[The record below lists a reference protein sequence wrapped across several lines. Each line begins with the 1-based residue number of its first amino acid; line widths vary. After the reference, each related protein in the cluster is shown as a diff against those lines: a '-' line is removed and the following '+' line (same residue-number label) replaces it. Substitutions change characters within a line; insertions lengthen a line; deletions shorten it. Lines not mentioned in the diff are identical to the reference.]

1 MPSPVQ
7 KVPALEIFV
16 PAEAVPSPVQT
27 LGKAN
32 EKRDFLSR
40 LPRLQW
46 KKQIPP
52 WLRPQPTRSAPVR
65 LPVDSTPSRLQL
77 NPGRRKNPYSGFAR
91 ARTQAYRLTGP
102 GEKKT
107 KTRTPR
113 APPAPFSGMLSER
126 ERALSR
132 RHNSAS
138 SSAAAAAAPRLV
150 LHRSLRRPGPCPPTR
165 TYSGGGG
172 GGGGA
177 FSLEIP
183 LGCGRREEP
192 AGGRTAPAPTAR
204 ALLGA
209 MDNLSDALKKL
220 KITAIDISE
229 DSLEGCLDCLL
240 QALAQ
245 NNMET
250 SEKLQGSGILQL
262 FASLLTPHSPCTAKV
277 ANIIAEVAKNEFM
290 RLPCVDAGLIPP
302 LVQLLNCKDQE
313 VLLQTGR
320 ALGNI
325 CYDSHS
331 LQAQLINMG
340 VIPTLVKLLGIHCQ
354 NSALTEMCLVAFG
367 NLAELES
374 SKEQFAYTN
383 VAEELVKLFKKQM
396 EHDKKEMIFEVLAPL
411 AENDVI
417 KLQLVEAGLVECLLE
432 IVQQTVDSE
441 REEDMAELKTA
452 SDLMVLLLLG
462 DESMQKLFEGGKGS
476 VFQRVLSW
484 IPSNNHQLQLAG
496 ALAIANFARNDG
508 NCIHMVDNGIVQ
520 KLMDLLDRHVED
532 GNVTVQ
538 HAALSALR
546 NLAIPVVNKAK
557 MLSAGVA
564 EAVLKFLKSE
574 MPPVQ
579 FKLLGTLR
587 MLIDAQVEAAEQLG
601 KNVKLVQRLVEWCE
615 AKDHAGVMGES
626 NRLLSAL
633 IRHSKSKDVI
643 KTIVENGGV
652 KHLVT
657 MATSE
662 HVIMQNEA
670 LVALALIAALE
681 LVTAEKDLENAK
693 LVPILH
699 RLLADDRSAP
709 EIKYNSMVLICA
721 LVGSEPLHKEVRSLA
736 VLEVV
741 SRLRS
746 HENKTVA
753 QQASLTEQRLA
764 VNS

>member
-1 MPSPVQ
+1 M
-7 KVPALEIFV
+7 A
-16 PAEAVPSPVQT
+16 
-27 LGKAN
+27 
-32 EKRDFLSR
+32 D
-40 LPRLQW
+40 
-46 KKQIPP
+46 
-52 WLRPQPTRSAPVR
+52 
-65 LPVDSTPSRLQL
+65 D
-77 NPGRRKNPYSGFAR
+77 
-91 ARTQAYRLTGP
+91 
-102 GEKKT
+102 
-107 KTRTPR
+107 
-113 APPAPFSGMLSER
+113 
-126 ERALSR
+126 
-132 RHNSAS
+132 
-138 SSAAAAAAPRLV
+138 
-150 LHRSLRRPGPCPPTR
+150 
-165 TYSGGGG
+165 
-172 GGGGA
+172 
-177 FSLEIP
+177 
-183 LGCGRREEP
+183 
-192 AGGRTAPAPTAR
+192 
-204 ALLGA
+204 
-209 MDNLSDALKKL
+209 LSDALKKL
-220 KITAIDISE
+220 KLASTDNP
-229 DSLEGCLDCLL
+229 DGSLEECLDCVL

-245 NNMET
+245 NNTET
-250 SEKLQGSGILQL
+250 SEKLQESGILQV
-262 FASLLTPHSPCTAKV
+262 FATTLMPQLPCTAKV

-290 RLPCVDAGLIPP
+290 RIPCVDAGLIPP
-302 LVQLLNCKDQE
+302 LVQLLNCKNQE

-325 CYDSHS
+325 CYDSHEGRSAVDQAGGAQIVIDHLRSLGSVTETANEKLLTVFCGMLMNYSNENDS

-340 VIPTLVKLLGIHCQ
+340 VIPTLVKLLGVHYQ

-383 VAEELVKLFKKQM
+383 IAEELVKLFKKQG

-417 KLQLVEAGLVECLLE
+417 KLQLVEAGLVECLLDT
-432 IVQQTVDSE
+432 VQQKVDSDK
-441 REEDMAELKTA
+441 EDDIAELKTA

-508 NCIHMVDNGIVQ
+508 NCIHMVESGIVQ
-520 KLMDLLDRHVED
+520 RLMVLLDRHVED

-557 MLSAGVA
+557 MLAAGVA

-587 MLIDAQVEAAEQLG
+587 MLIDAKAEAAEQLG
-601 KNVKLVQRLVEWCE
+601 KNETLVERLVEWCE
-615 AKDHAGVMGES
+615 AKEHAGVMGES

-633 IRHSKSKDVI
+633 IRHSKSKEVI
-643 KTIVENGGV
+643 KTIVQSGGV
-652 KHLVT
+652 QHLVT

-681 LVTAEKDLENAK
+681 LGTAEKDLENAQ
-693 LVPILH
+693 LVQILH
-699 RLLADDRSAP
+699 RLLAEERSAP

-721 LVGSEPLHKEVRSLA
+721 LMGSEPLHKEVRGLA
-736 VLEVV
+736 FLDVV
-741 SRLRS
+741 SKLRG

-753 QQASLTEQRLA
+753 QQASLTEQRLT
-764 VNS
+764 VGS

>member
-1 MPSPVQ
+1 M
-7 KVPALEIFV
+7 A
-16 PAEAVPSPVQT
+16 
-27 LGKAN
+27 
-32 EKRDFLSR
+32 
-40 LPRLQW
+40 
-46 KKQIPP
+46 
-52 WLRPQPTRSAPVR
+52 
-65 LPVDSTPSRLQL
+65 
-77 NPGRRKNPYSGFAR
+77 
-91 ARTQAYRLTGP
+91 
-102 GEKKT
+102 
-107 KTRTPR
+107 
-113 APPAPFSGMLSER
+113 
-126 ERALSR
+126 
-132 RHNSAS
+132 
-138 SSAAAAAAPRLV
+138 
-150 LHRSLRRPGPCPPTR
+150 
-165 TYSGGGG
+165 
-172 GGGGA
+172 
-177 FSLEIP
+177 
-183 LGCGRREEP
+183 
-192 AGGRTAPAPTAR
+192 
-204 ALLGA
+204 
-209 MDNLSDALKKL
+209 DNLSDTLKKL
-220 KITAIDISE
+220 KITAVDRTD

-250 SEKLQGSGILQL
+250 SEKIQGSGILQL
-262 FASLLTPHSPCTAKV
+262 FASLLVPQSSCTAKV

-290 RLPCVDAGLIPP
+290 RIPCVDAGLISP
-302 LVQLLNCKDQE
+302 LVQLLNSKDQE

-354 NSALTEMCLVAFG
+354 NAALTEMCLVAFG

-374 SKEQFAYTN
+374 SKEQFASTN
-383 VAEELVKLFKKQM
+383 IAEELVKLFKKQID
-396 EHDKKEMIFEVLAPL
+396 HDKREMVFEVLAPL
-411 AENDVI
+411 AENDAI

-432 IVQQTVDSE
+432 IVQQKVDSDK
-441 REEDMAELKTA
+441 EEDIAELKTA

-462 DESMQKLFEGGKGS
+462 DESMQKLFEGGKGN

-508 NCIHMVDNGIVQ
+508 NCIHMVDNGIVE
-520 KLMDLLDRHVED
+520 KLMGLLDRHVED

-546 NLAIPVVNKAK
+546 NLAIPVINKAK
-557 MLSAGVA
+557 MLSAGVT

-587 MLIDAQVEAAEQLG
+587 MLIDAQEAAEQLG
-601 KNVKLVQRLVEWCE
+601 ANVKLVARLVEWCE

-626 NRLLSAL
+626 SRLLSAL

-643 KTIVENGGV
+643 KTIVQSGGI

-681 LVTAEKDLENAK
+681 LGTAEKDLESAK
-693 LVPILH
+693 LVQILH
-699 RLLADDRSAP
+699 TLLADERSAP

-721 LVGSEPLHKEVRSLA
+721 VMGSESLHKEVQDLA
-736 VLEVV
+736 FLDVV
-741 SRLRS
+741 SKLRS
-746 HENKTVA
+746 HENKSVA

-764 VNS
+764 VES

>member
-1 MPSPVQ
+1 
-7 KVPALEIFV
+7 
-16 PAEAVPSPVQT
+16 
-27 LGKAN
+27 
-32 EKRDFLSR
+32 
-40 LPRLQW
+40 
-46 KKQIPP
+46 
-52 WLRPQPTRSAPVR
+52 
-65 LPVDSTPSRLQL
+65 
-77 NPGRRKNPYSGFAR
+77 
-91 ARTQAYRLTGP
+91 
-102 GEKKT
+102 
-107 KTRTPR
+107 
-113 APPAPFSGMLSER
+113 
-126 ERALSR
+126 
-132 RHNSAS
+132 
-138 SSAAAAAAPRLV
+138 
-150 LHRSLRRPGPCPPTR
+150 
-165 TYSGGGG
+165 
-172 GGGGA
+172 
-177 FSLEIP
+177 
-183 LGCGRREEP
+183 
-192 AGGRTAPAPTAR
+192 
-204 ALLGA
+204 

-250 SEKLQGSGILQL
+250 SEKLQGSGVLQL

-290 RLPCVDAGLIPP
+290 RLPCVEAGLIPP

-313 VLLQTGR
+313 LLLQTGR

-325 CYDSHS
+325 CYDSHA

-383 VAEELVKLFKKQM
+383 IAEELVKLFKKQI

-411 AENDVI
+411 AENDAI

-441 REEDMAELKTA
+441 REEDIAELKTA

-484 IPSNNHQLQLAG
+484 VPSNNHQLQLAG

-508 NCIHMVDNGIVQ
+508 NCIHMVENGIVQ

-643 KTIVENGGV
+643 KTIVQNGGI

-693 LVPILH
+693 LVQILH
-699 RLLADDRSAP
+699 RLLADERSAP

-721 LVGSEPLHKEVRSLA
+721 LLGSETLHKEVQSLA
-736 VLEVV
+736 FLEIV
-741 SRLRS
+741 SKLRS

-764 VNS
+764 VDS

>member
-1 MPSPVQ
+1 
-7 KVPALEIFV
+7 
-16 PAEAVPSPVQT
+16 
-27 LGKAN
+27 
-32 EKRDFLSR
+32 
-40 LPRLQW
+40 
-46 KKQIPP
+46 
-52 WLRPQPTRSAPVR
+52 
-65 LPVDSTPSRLQL
+65 
-77 NPGRRKNPYSGFAR
+77 
-91 ARTQAYRLTGP
+91 
-102 GEKKT
+102 
-107 KTRTPR
+107 
-113 APPAPFSGMLSER
+113 
-126 ERALSR
+126 
-132 RHNSAS
+132 
-138 SSAAAAAAPRLV
+138 
-150 LHRSLRRPGPCPPTR
+150 
-165 TYSGGGG
+165 
-172 GGGGA
+172 
-177 FSLEIP
+177 
-183 LGCGRREEP
+183 
-192 AGGRTAPAPTAR
+192 
-204 ALLGA
+204 
-209 MDNLSDALKKL
+209 MDNLSDTLKKL
-220 KITAIDISE
+220 KITAVDKTE

-245 NNMET
+245 NNTET
-250 SEKLQGSGILQL
+250 SEKIQASGILQL
-262 FASLLTPHSPCTAKV
+262 FASLLTPQSSCKAKV

-290 RLPCVDAGLIPP
+290 RIPCVDAGLISP
-302 LVQLLNCKDQE
+302 LVQLLNSKDQE

-354 NSALTEMCLVAFG
+354 NAALTEMCLVAFG

-374 SKEQFAYTN
+374 SKEQFASTN
-383 VAEELVKLFKKQM
+383 IAEELVKLFKKQI
-396 EHDKKEMIFEVLAPL
+396 EHDKREMIFEVLAPL
-411 AENDVI
+411 AENDAI

-432 IVQQTVDSE
+432 IVQQKVDSDK
-441 REEDMAELKTA
+441 EDDITELKTG

-462 DESMQKLFEGGKGS
+462 DESMQKLFEGGKGG

-508 NCIHMVDNGIVQ
+508 NCIHMVDNGIVE

-546 NLAIPVVNKAK
+546 NLAIPVINKAK
-557 MLSAGVA
+557 MLSAGVT

-587 MLIDAQVEAAEQLG
+587 MLIDAQEAAEQLG
-601 KNVKLVQRLVEWCE
+601 KNVKLVERLVEWCE

-643 KTIVENGGV
+643 KTIVQSGGI

-681 LVTAEKDLENAK
+681 LGTAEKDLESAK
-693 LVPILH
+693 LVQILH
-699 RLLADDRSAP
+699 RLLADERSAP

-721 LVGSEPLHKEVRSLA
+721 LMGSECLHKEVQDLA
-736 VLEVV
+736 FLDVV
-741 SRLRS
+741 SKLRS
-746 HENKTVA
+746 HENKSVA
-753 QQASLTEQRLA
+753 QQASLTEQRLT
-764 VNS
+764 VES

>member
-1 MPSPVQ
+1 M
-7 KVPALEIFV
+7 
-16 PAEAVPSPVQT
+16 
-27 LGKAN
+27 
-32 EKRDFLSR
+32 
-40 LPRLQW
+40 
-46 KKQIPP
+46 
-52 WLRPQPTRSAPVR
+52 
-65 LPVDSTPSRLQL
+65 DS
-77 NPGRRKNPYSGFAR
+77 
-91 ARTQAYRLTGP
+91 
-102 GEKKT
+102 
-107 KTRTPR
+107 
-113 APPAPFSGMLSER
+113 
-126 ERALSR
+126 
-132 RHNSAS
+132 
-138 SSAAAAAAPRLV
+138 
-150 LHRSLRRPGPCPPTR
+150 
-165 TYSGGGG
+165 
-172 GGGGA
+172 
-177 FSLEIP
+177 
-183 LGCGRREEP
+183 
-192 AGGRTAPAPTAR
+192 
-204 ALLGA
+204 
-209 MDNLSDALKKL
+209 LSDTLKKL
-220 KITAIDISE
+220 KITAVDRTE

-245 NNMET
+245 NNTET
-250 SEKLQGSGILQL
+250 SEKIQASGILQL
-262 FASLLTPHSPCTAKV
+262 FASLLTPQSSCKAKV

-290 RLPCVDAGLIPP
+290 RIPCVDAGLISP
-302 LVQLLNCKDQE
+302 LVQLLNSKDQE

-354 NSALTEMCLVAFG
+354 NAALTEMCLVAFG
-367 NLAELES
+367 NLAELD
-374 SKEQFAYTN
+374 A
-383 VAEELVKLFKKQM
+383 
-396 EHDKKEMIFEVLAPL
+396 
-411 AENDVI
+411 I

-432 IVQQTVDSE
+432 IVQQKVDSDK
-441 REEDMAELKTA
+441 EDDITELKTG

-508 NCIHMVDNGIVQ
+508 NCIHMVDNGIVE

-546 NLAIPVVNKAK
+546 NLAIPVINKAK
-557 MLSAGVA
+557 MLSAGVT
-564 EAVLKFLKSE
+564 ETVLKFLKSE

-587 MLIDAQVEAAEQLG
+587 MLIDAQAEAAEQLG
-601 KNVKLVQRLVEWCE
+601 KNVKLVERLVEWCE

-643 KTIVENGGV
+643 KTIVQSGGI

-681 LVTAEKDLENAK
+681 LGTAEKDLESAK
-693 LVPILH
+693 LVQILH
-699 RLLADDRSAP
+699 RLLADERSAP

-721 LVGSEPLHKEVRSLA
+721 LMGSESLHKEVQDLA
-736 VLEVV
+736 FLDVV
-741 SRLRS
+741 SKLRS
-746 HENKTVA
+746 HENKSVA
-753 QQASLTEQRLA
+753 QQASLTEQRLT
-764 VNS
+764 VES

>member
-1 MPSPVQ
+1 M
-7 KVPALEIFV
+7 
-16 PAEAVPSPVQT
+16 
-27 LGKAN
+27 G
-32 EKRDFLSR
+32 
-40 LPRLQW
+40 
-46 KKQIPP
+46 
-52 WLRPQPTRSAPVR
+52 
-65 LPVDSTPSRLQL
+65 
-77 NPGRRKNPYSGFAR
+77 
-91 ARTQAYRLTGP
+91 
-102 GEKKT
+102 
-107 KTRTPR
+107 
-113 APPAPFSGMLSER
+113 
-126 ERALSR
+126 
-132 RHNSAS
+132 
-138 SSAAAAAAPRLV
+138 
-150 LHRSLRRPGPCPPTR
+150 
-165 TYSGGGG
+165 
-172 GGGGA
+172 
-177 FSLEIP
+177 
-183 LGCGRREEP
+183 
-192 AGGRTAPAPTAR
+192 
-204 ALLGA
+204 
-209 MDNLSDALKKL
+209 DNLSEALKKL
-220 KITAIDISE
+220 KIISTDSTA
-229 DSLEGCLDCLL
+229 DSLEECLDCLL

-250 SEKLQGSGILQL
+250 SEKIQKSGVLQVL
-262 FASLLTPHSPCTAKV
+262 ASLLMPQSSCTAKV
-277 ANIIAEVAKNEFM
+277 ANIIAEVARNEFM
-290 RLPCVDAGLIPP
+290 RNPCVDAGLIPP

-313 VLLQTGR
+313 VLLHTGR

-331 LQAQLINMG
+331 
-340 VIPTLVKLLGIHCQ
+340 
-354 NSALTEMCLVAFG
+354 
-367 NLAELES
+367 

-383 VAEELVKLFKKQM
+383 IAEELVKLFKKQI

-432 IVQQTVDSE
+432 IVQKTVDSDK
-441 REEDMAELKTA
+441 EDDIAELKTA

-484 IPSNNHQLQLAG
+484 IPSNSHQLQLAG

-564 EAVLKFLKSE
+564 EAVLKFLRSE

-587 MLIDAQVEAAEQLG
+587 MLIDAQAEAAEHLG
-601 KNVKLVQRLVEWCE
+601 KNVKLVERLVEWCE
-615 AKDHAGVMGES
+615 TKDHAGVMGES

-643 KTIVENGGV
+643 RTIVQSGGI

-670 LVALALIAALE
+670 LVALALIAALD
-681 LVTAEKDLENAK
+681 LVTAEKDLENAQ
-693 LVPILH
+693 LVQILH
-699 RLLADDRSAP
+699 RLLSDDRSAP

-721 LVGSEPLHKEVRSLA
+721 LIGSGEAGPVWVPSRFTRACPQEKIPTGGDTPRDTHKDSDDSPEAPQEDVESA
-736 VLEVV
+736 
-741 SRLRS
+741 
-746 HENKTVA
+746 EN
-753 QQASLTEQRLA
+753 
-764 VNS
+764 

>member
-1 MPSPVQ
+1 
-7 KVPALEIFV
+7 
-16 PAEAVPSPVQT
+16 
-27 LGKAN
+27 
-32 EKRDFLSR
+32 
-40 LPRLQW
+40 
-46 KKQIPP
+46 
-52 WLRPQPTRSAPVR
+52 
-65 LPVDSTPSRLQL
+65 
-77 NPGRRKNPYSGFAR
+77 
-91 ARTQAYRLTGP
+91 
-102 GEKKT
+102 
-107 KTRTPR
+107 
-113 APPAPFSGMLSER
+113 
-126 ERALSR
+126 
-132 RHNSAS
+132 
-138 SSAAAAAAPRLV
+138 
-150 LHRSLRRPGPCPPTR
+150 
-165 TYSGGGG
+165 
-172 GGGGA
+172 
-177 FSLEIP
+177 
-183 LGCGRREEP
+183 
-192 AGGRTAPAPTAR
+192 
-204 ALLGA
+204 
-209 MDNLSDALKKL
+209 MDNLSDTLKKL
-220 KITAIDISE
+220 KITAVDRTE
-229 DSLEGCLDCLL
+229 DCLEGCLDCLL

-245 NNMET
+245 NNTET
-250 SEKLQGSGILQL
+250 SEKIQGSGILQL
-262 FASLLTPHSPCTAKV
+262 FANLLTPQSSCTAKV

-290 RLPCVDAGLIPP
+290 RIPCVDAGLISP
-302 LVQLLNCKDQE
+302 LVQLLNSKDQE

-340 VIPTLVKLLGIHCQ
+340 VIPTLVKLLGIHCH
-354 NSALTEMCLVAFG
+354 NAALTEMCLVAFG

-374 SKEQFAYTN
+374 SKEQFASTN
-383 VAEELVKLFKKQM
+383 IAEELVKLFKKQI
-396 EHDKKEMIFEVLAPL
+396 EHDKREMIFEVLAPL
-411 AENDVI
+411 AENDAI

-432 IVQQTVDSE
+432 IVQQKVDSDK
-441 REEDMAELKTA
+441 EDDIAELKTA

-508 NCIHMVDNGIVQ
+508 NCIHMVDNGIVE

-557 MLSAGVA
+557 MLSAGVT
-564 EAVLKFLKSE
+564 ETVLKFLKSE

-587 MLIDAQVEAAEQLG
+587 MLIDAQEAAEQLG
-601 KNVKLVQRLVEWCE
+601 KNVKLVERLVEWCE

-643 KTIVENGGV
+643 KTIVQSGGI

-681 LVTAEKDLENAK
+681 LGPAEKDLESAK
-693 LVPILH
+693 LVQILH
-699 RLLADDRSAP
+699 RLLADERSAP

-721 LVGSEPLHKEVRSLA
+721 LMGSESLYKEVQDLA
-736 VLEVV
+736 FLDVV
-741 SRLRS
+741 SKLRS
-746 HENKTVA
+746 HENKSVA
-753 QQASLTEQRLA
+753 QQASLTEQRLT
-764 VNS
+764 VES

>member
-1 MPSPVQ
+1 MHVFFIDMGTVYFTLTIYIQ
-7 KVPALEIFV
+7 DYN
-16 PAEAVPSPVQT
+16 AVTKLMRT
-27 LGKAN
+27 LIS
-32 EKRDFLSR
+32 FFC
-40 LPRLQW
+40 
-46 KKQIPP
+46 
-52 WLRPQPTRSAPVR
+52 V
-65 LPVDSTPSRLQL
+65 
-77 NPGRRKNPYSGFAR
+77 Y
-91 ARTQAYRLTGP
+91 QA
-102 GEKKT
+102 
-107 KTRTPR
+107 
-113 APPAPFSGMLSER
+113 
-126 ERALSR
+126 
-132 RHNSAS
+132 
-138 SSAAAAAAPRLV
+138 
-150 LHRSLRRPGPCPPTR
+150 
-165 TYSGGGG
+165 
-172 GGGGA
+172 
-177 FSLEIP
+177 
-183 LGCGRREEP
+183 
-192 AGGRTAPAPTAR
+192 
-204 ALLGA
+204 
-209 MDNLSDALKKL
+209 DNLSEALKKL
-220 KITAIDISE
+220 KITSTDSTA

-250 SEKLQGSGILQL
+250 SEKIQKSGVLQV
-262 FASLLTPHSPCTAKV
+262 FASLLTPQSSCTAKV
-277 ANIIAEVAKNEFM
+277 ANIIAEVARNEFM
-290 RLPCVDAGLIPP
+290 RNPCVDAGLIPP

-325 CYDSHS
+325 CYDSHT
-331 LQAQLINMG
+331 LQSQLINMG

-354 NSALTEMCLVAFG
+354 NAALTEMCLVAFG

-383 VAEELVKLFKKQM
+383 IAEELVKLFKKQI

-432 IVQQTVDSE
+432 IVQKTVDSDK
-441 REEDMAELKTA
+441 EDDIAELKTA

-484 IPSNNHQLQLAG
+484 IPSNSHQLQLAG

-564 EAVLKFLKSE
+564 EAVLKFLRSE

-587 MLIDAQVEAAEQLG
+587 MLIDAQAEAAEQLG
-601 KNVKLVQRLVEWCE
+601 KNVKLVERLVEWCE

-643 KTIVENGGV
+643 RTIVQSGGI

-681 LVTAEKDLENAK
+681 LVTAEKDLENAQ
-693 LVPILH
+693 LVQILH
-699 RLLADDRSAP
+699 RLLSDDRSAP

-721 LVGSEPLHKEVRSLA
+721 LIGSEPLQKEVQSMA
-736 VLEVV
+736 FLEVI
-741 SRLRS
+741 SKLRS

-764 VNS
+764 VES

>member
-1 MPSPVQ
+1 M
-7 KVPALEIFV
+7 
-16 PAEAVPSPVQT
+16 
-27 LGKAN
+27 
-32 EKRDFLSR
+32 R
-40 LPRLQW
+40 LMG
-46 KKQIPP
+46 
-52 WLRPQPTRSAPVR
+52 
-65 LPVDSTPSRLQL
+65 
-77 NPGRRKNPYSGFAR
+77 GRRRKEAHHPSYPSNR
-91 ARTQAYRLTGP
+91 
-102 GEKKT
+102 
-107 KTRTPR
+107 
-113 APPAPFSGMLSER
+113 
-126 ERALSR
+126 
-132 RHNSAS
+132 
-138 SSAAAAAAPRLV
+138 
-150 LHRSLRRPGPCPPTR
+150 
-165 TYSGGGG
+165 
-172 GGGGA
+172 
-177 FSLEIP
+177 
-183 LGCGRREEP
+183 
-192 AGGRTAPAPTAR
+192 
-204 ALLGA
+204 
-209 MDNLSDALKKL
+209 DNLSDALKKL
-220 KITAIDISE
+220 KITTTDSTA

-250 SEKLQGSGILQL
+250 SEKIQKSGVLQV
-262 FASLLTPHSPCTAKV
+262 FAGLLTPQSSCTAKV
-277 ANIIAEVAKNEFM
+277 ANIIAEVARNEFM
-290 RLPCVDAGLIPP
+290 RNPCVDAGLIPP

-325 CYDSHS
+325 CYDSHT
-331 LQAQLINMG
+331 LQSQLINMG

-354 NSALTEMCLVAFG
+354 NAALTEMCLVAFG

-383 VAEELVKLFKKQM
+383 IAEELVKLFKKQI

-432 IVQQTVDSE
+432 IVQKTVDSDK
-441 REEDMAELKTA
+441 EDDIAELKTA

-484 IPSNNHQLQLAG
+484 IPSNSHQLQLAG

-564 EAVLKFLKSE
+564 EAVLKFLRSE

-587 MLIDAQVEAAEQLG
+587 MLIDAQAEAAEQLG
-601 KNVKLVQRLVEWCE
+601 KNVKLVERLVEWCE

-643 KTIVENGGV
+643 RTIVQSGGI

-681 LVTAEKDLENAK
+681 LVTAEKDLENAQ
-693 LVPILH
+693 LVQILH
-699 RLLADDRSAP
+699 RLLSDDRSAP

-721 LVGSEPLHKEVRSLA
+721 LIGSEPLQKEVQSMA
-736 VLEVV
+736 FLEVV
-741 SRLRS
+741 SKLRS

-764 VNS
+764 VES

>member
-1 MPSPVQ
+1 
-7 KVPALEIFV
+7 
-16 PAEAVPSPVQT
+16 
-27 LGKAN
+27 
-32 EKRDFLSR
+32 
-40 LPRLQW
+40 
-46 KKQIPP
+46 
-52 WLRPQPTRSAPVR
+52 
-65 LPVDSTPSRLQL
+65 
-77 NPGRRKNPYSGFAR
+77 
-91 ARTQAYRLTGP
+91 
-102 GEKKT
+102 
-107 KTRTPR
+107 
-113 APPAPFSGMLSER
+113 
-126 ERALSR
+126 
-132 RHNSAS
+132 
-138 SSAAAAAAPRLV
+138 
-150 LHRSLRRPGPCPPTR
+150 
-165 TYSGGGG
+165 
-172 GGGGA
+172 
-177 FSLEIP
+177 
-183 LGCGRREEP
+183 
-192 AGGRTAPAPTAR
+192 
-204 ALLGA
+204 
-209 MDNLSDALKKL
+209 MDNLSDTLKKL
-220 KITAIDISE
+220 KITAVDRTE

-250 SEKLQGSGILQL
+250 SEKIQGSGILQL
-262 FASLLTPHSPCTAKV
+262 FASLLIPQSSCTAKV

-290 RLPCVDAGLIPP
+290 RIPCVDAGLISP
-302 LVQLLNCKDQE
+302 LVQLLNSKDQE

-354 NSALTEMCLVAFG
+354 NAALTEMCLVAFG

-374 SKEQFAYTN
+374 SKEQFASTN
-383 VAEELVKLFKKQM
+383 IAEELVKLFKKQI
-396 EHDKKEMIFEVLAPL
+396 EHDKREMIFEVLAPL
-411 AENDVI
+411 AENDAI

-432 IVQQTVDSE
+432 IVQEKVDSE
-441 REEDMAELKTA
+441 KEEDIAELKTA

-462 DESMQKLFEGGKGS
+462 DESMQKLFEGGKGN

-508 NCIHMVDNGIVQ
+508 NCIHMVDNGIVE

-557 MLSAGVA
+557 MLSAGVT

-587 MLIDAQVEAAEQLG
+587 MLIDAQEAAEQLG
-601 KNVKLVQRLVEWCE
+601 KNVKLVERLVEWCE

-643 KTIVENGGV
+643 KTIVQSGGI

-681 LVTAEKDLENAK
+681 LGTAEKDLESAK
-693 LVPILH
+693 LVQILH
-699 RLLADDRSAP
+699 RLLADERSAP

-721 LVGSEPLHKEVRSLA
+721 LMGSESLHKEVQDLA
-736 VLEVV
+736 FLDVV
-741 SRLRS
+741 SKLRS
-746 HENKTVA
+746 HENKSVA
-753 QQASLTEQRLA
+753 QQASLTEQRLT
-764 VNS
+764 VES

>member
-1 MPSPVQ
+1 M
-7 KVPALEIFV
+7 A
-16 PAEAVPSPVQT
+16 
-27 LGKAN
+27 
-32 EKRDFLSR
+32 
-40 LPRLQW
+40 
-46 KKQIPP
+46 
-52 WLRPQPTRSAPVR
+52 
-65 LPVDSTPSRLQL
+65 
-77 NPGRRKNPYSGFAR
+77 
-91 ARTQAYRLTGP
+91 
-102 GEKKT
+102 
-107 KTRTPR
+107 
-113 APPAPFSGMLSER
+113 
-126 ERALSR
+126 
-132 RHNSAS
+132 
-138 SSAAAAAAPRLV
+138 
-150 LHRSLRRPGPCPPTR
+150 
-165 TYSGGGG
+165 
-172 GGGGA
+172 
-177 FSLEIP
+177 
-183 LGCGRREEP
+183 
-192 AGGRTAPAPTAR
+192 
-204 ALLGA
+204 
-209 MDNLSDALKKL
+209 DNLSDALKKL
-220 KITAIDISE
+220 KITTSDSTA

-245 NNMET
+245 NNTET
-250 SEKLQGSGILQL
+250 SEKIQKSGVLQV
-262 FASLLTPHSPCTAKV
+262 FASLLTPQSSCTAKV
-277 ANIIAEVAKNEFM
+277 ANIIAEVARNEFM
-290 RLPCVDAGLIPP
+290 RNPCVDAGLIPP

-325 CYDSHS
+325 CYDSHT
-331 LQAQLINMG
+331 LQSQLINMG

-354 NSALTEMCLVAFG
+354 NAALTEMCLVAFG

-383 VAEELVKLFKKQM
+383 IAEELVKLFKKQI

-432 IVQQTVDSE
+432 IVQKTVDSDK
-441 REEDMAELKTA
+441 EDDIAELKTA

-462 DESMQKLFEGGKGS
+462 DESMQKLFEEGKGS

-484 IPSNNHQLQLAG
+484 IPSNSHQLQLAG

-564 EAVLKFLKSE
+564 EAVLKFLRSE

-587 MLIDAQVEAAEQLG
+587 MLIDAQAEAAEQLG
-601 KNVKLVQRLVEWCE
+601 KNVKLVERLVEWCE

-643 KTIVENGGV
+643 RTIVQSGGI

-681 LVTAEKDLENAK
+681 LVTAEKDLENAQ
-693 LVPILH
+693 LVQILH
-699 RLLADDRSAP
+699 RLLSDDRSAP

-721 LVGSEPLHKEVRSLA
+721 LVGSEPLQKEVQSMA
-736 VLEVV
+736 FLEVI
-741 SRLRS
+741 SKLRS

-764 VNS
+764 VES

>member
-1 MPSPVQ
+1 
-7 KVPALEIFV
+7 
-16 PAEAVPSPVQT
+16 
-27 LGKAN
+27 
-32 EKRDFLSR
+32 
-40 LPRLQW
+40 
-46 KKQIPP
+46 
-52 WLRPQPTRSAPVR
+52 
-65 LPVDSTPSRLQL
+65 
-77 NPGRRKNPYSGFAR
+77 
-91 ARTQAYRLTGP
+91 
-102 GEKKT
+102 
-107 KTRTPR
+107 
-113 APPAPFSGMLSER
+113 
-126 ERALSR
+126 
-132 RHNSAS
+132 
-138 SSAAAAAAPRLV
+138 
-150 LHRSLRRPGPCPPTR
+150 
-165 TYSGGGG
+165 
-172 GGGGA
+172 
-177 FSLEIP
+177 
-183 LGCGRREEP
+183 
-192 AGGRTAPAPTAR
+192 
-204 ALLGA
+204 
-209 MDNLSDALKKL
+209 MDNLSDTLKKL
-220 KITAIDISE
+220 KITAVDRTE
-229 DSLEGCLDCLL
+229 DCLEGCLDCLL

-245 NNMET
+245 NNTET
-250 SEKLQGSGILQL
+250 SEKIQGSGILQL
-262 FASLLTPHSPCTAKV
+262 FANLLTPQSSCTAKV

-290 RLPCVDAGLIPP
+290 RIPCVDAGLISP
-302 LVQLLNCKDQE
+302 LVQLLNSKDQE

-340 VIPTLVKLLGIHCQ
+340 VIPTLVKLLGIHCH
-354 NSALTEMCLVAFG
+354 NAALTEMCLVAFG

-374 SKEQFAYTN
+374 SKEQFASTN
-383 VAEELVKLFKKQM
+383 IAEELVKLFKKQV
-396 EHDKKEMIFEVLAPL
+396 EHDKREMIFEVLAPL
-411 AENDVI
+411 AENDAI

-432 IVQQTVDSE
+432 IVQQKVDSDK
-441 REEDMAELKTA
+441 EDDIAELKTA

-508 NCIHMVDNGIVQ
+508 NCIHMVDNGIVE

-557 MLSAGVA
+557 MLSAGVT
-564 EAVLKFLKSE
+564 ETVLKFLKSE

-587 MLIDAQVEAAEQLG
+587 MLIDAQEAAEQLG
-601 KNVKLVQRLVEWCE
+601 KNAKLVERLVEWCE

-643 KTIVENGGV
+643 KTIVQSGGI

-681 LVTAEKDLENAK
+681 LGPAEKDLESAK
-693 LVPILH
+693 LVQILH
-699 RLLADDRSAP
+699 RLLADERSAP

-721 LVGSEPLHKEVRSLA
+721 LMGSESLYKEVQDLA
-736 VLEVV
+736 FLDVV
-741 SRLRS
+741 SKLRS
-746 HENKTVA
+746 HENKSVA
-753 QQASLTEQRLA
+753 QQASLTEQRLT
-764 VNS
+764 VES